1 MSTLGHVLILLPFLR
16 DFTHGPCIASFLT
29 RSPFSPAG
37 FTAPGDVKEG
47 NFSCVDILFVG
58 ILFVDTRSAVIRFAV
73 IRFAATLFVGIL
85 CADTLSEGAARIAPP
100 SSLATTIR

>member
-58 ILFVDTRSAVIRFAV
+58 ILFVDTRSAVIRFA
-73 IRFAATLFVGIL
+73 ATLFVGIL
-85 CADTLSEGAARIAPP
+85 CADTVSEGAARIAPP